1 MYRPLADLLAHAH
14 IHHMRTL
21 VTTNG
26 TLNDRRHLEP
36 LVGHLDLLAV
46 SLDGPPAEHD
56 QMRARTGAFAAMS
69 ERLNALRESGIPF
82 GFLFTLTQFNVHHVQ
97 WAVDF
102 ALEQG
107 AVLLQIHPL
116 EGSGRALSLLDAVPD
131 AVEGAYALLEVE
143 RLRPTVQGRLRLQV
157 DLASRPALAAAA
169 LAVEA
174 AGQQTQLPLGQM
186 LSPLVVE
193 PDGRCVPLEYGFPD
207 QFSLGDVT
215 RQPLRNLAEAW
226 KSLRLADFHRLCE
239 GVLAKLSS
247 QDAAL
252 VTNWYTELASA
263 ASSR

>member
-193 PDGRCVPLEYGFPD
+193 P
-207 QFSLGDVT
+207 T
-215 RQPLRNLAEAW
+215 
-226 KSLRLADFHRLCE
+226 
-239 GVLAKLSS
+239 
-247 QDAAL
+247 AA
-252 VTNWYTELASA
+252 VCRWSTDSRI
-263 ASSR
+263 SSRWVMSPVSRCGILPRRGSRSGWPTFIGCVKAFSPN